1 MMTFLTGRHAI
12 GGWGVAGPVVG
23 VGRARAALAHAALAL
38 AAVALVAL
46 VFVACGDDGPSAGQK
61 SAEEILG
68 HPPVGVA
75 QEVLDRGTV
84 VVATDAD
91 YKPQSWID
99 PDTKEPKGFDVD
111 VAGRVAELLGVEA
124 EFVHPNWDAIS
135 SGLKSGRFDVDI
147 GSLPADPADAK
158 TIAYTDPYYYTI
170 ADVAVPKG
178 AAKLDAPDKL
188 AGTRIGVA
196 AQTTSQAYL
205 QKLGDVTVVPYGSV
219 DQAVEALG
227 AGKVDGVMASDLALR
242 AAIVGGE
249 PVELSGGAYFY
260 EPLAFAIRPGEAD
273 WLALLN
279 ATIATMKGDGSL
291 TDLSQSWY
299 GGHDATRTPAAE
311 VPTFREA
318 MKDAAGSGAGDDD
331 APTG

>member
-1 MMTFLTGRHAI
+1 M
-12 GGWGVAGPVVG
+12 AGAGDSLAVL
-23 VGRARAALAHAALAL
+23 ARAI
-38 AAVALVAL
+38 VALGAITLIAL
-46 VFVACGDDGPSAGQK
+46 VFVACGDDEPSAGQK

-68 HPPVGVA
+68 HRPAGVA
-75 QEVLDRGTV
+75 QEVLDSGTV

-91 YKPQSWID
+91 YAPQSWLD
-99 PDTKEPKGFDVD
+99 PDTKEPKGFDVE
-111 VAGRVAELLGVEA
+111 VAARVAELLGVKA

-135 SGLKSGRFDVDI
+135 SGLKSGRFDVDV

-196 AQTTSQAYL
+196 AQTTSQAYV

-227 AGKVDGVMASDLALR
+227 AGKIDGVMASDLALR

-249 PVELSGGAYFY
+249 SVELSGGAYFY
-260 EPLAFAIRPGEAD
+260 EPLAFAIRPGEDD
-273 WLALLN
+273 WLALLD
-279 ATIATMKGDGSL
+279 ATIGTMKGDGSL
-291 TDLSQSWY
+291 SGFSESWY
-299 GGHDATRTPAAE
+299 GGHDATRVPAAE

-318 MKDAAGSGAGDDD
+318 MKDAAGSGAGADD
-331 APTG
+331 APAG